1 VPLGLTVPHARL
13 QCPAP
18 NSGEVYCPWVVQR
31 SELVGTWRLTSSTR
45 VGEDG
50 VSTRP
55 WGEAPIGFITYTDN
69 WMSVHIMSSDRP
81 SDSEKA
87 AAGDTYVSYAG
98 TYAVVDDEIH
108 HHIQA
113 SSRPDWVGTILVR
126 RAGLDGG
133 ALTLS
138 SVSGGLTWTNEW
150 TPFIPS

>member
-1 VPLGLTVPHARL
+1 M
-13 QCPAP
+13 
-18 NSGEVYCPWVVQR
+18 VQR
-31 SELVGTWRLTSSTR
+31 PELLGTWRLTSSTR

-55 WGEAPIGFITYTDN
+55 WGDSPIGFITYTDD

-87 AAGDTYVSYAG
+87 AAADTYVSYAG

-113 SSRPDWVGTILVR
+113 SSRPDWVGTTLVR
-126 RAGLDGG
+126 RAALNGG

-150 TPFIPS
+150 TPFIPG